1 LHTLSEN
8 FLVFQI
14 YGIWCWKSLILGE
27 ARGIVE
33 FKAAVVF
40 FRGKFAPVHWEVATF
55 FLAHDAAAV
64 MVLE

>member
-1 LHTLSEN
+1 M
-8 FLVFQI
+8 
-14 YGIWCWKSLILGE
+14 GE